1 MPPPATMMA
10 VFRALAALAGVLLA
24 AFHVW
29 LFGHQAWSGQLE
41 YAESLRWLTAV
52 GLVGGLVALRRQGTS
67 LLWDRK
73 ATAIWVLAALLHGP
87 ALADEA
93 SLTTRLLGEAP
104 AAAVLVVGA
113 IAALGL
119 ALEAGRSAPAWR
131 TRVRTLDRLVA
142 PQLVALPASVAP
154 GIGFLPRP
162 PPRA

>member
-1 MPPPATMMA
+1 MAA

-24 AFHVW
+24 AFHLW
-29 LFGHQAWSGQLE
+29 LFGHQAWSGELE

-52 GLVGGLVALRRQGTS
+52 GLVGGLVALWRQGTS
-67 LLWDRK
+67 LLWHRK

-93 SLTTRLLGEAP
+93 TLANRLLDEAP
-104 AAAVLVVGA
+104 DAAVLLVGA
-113 IAALGL
+113 MATLGL
-119 ALEAGRSAPAWR
+119 ALGAGRRAAAWR
-131 TRVRTLDRLVA
+131 VPPRTLDRLIA

>member
-1 MPPPATMMA
+1 MTA

-24 AFHVW
+24 AFHLW

-52 GLVGGLVALRRQGTS
+52 GLVSGLVALRRQGTS

-93 SLTTRLLGEAP
+93 SLTNRLLGEAP
-104 AAAVLVVGA
+104 EAAVLLVGA

-119 ALEAGRSAPAWR
+119 ALGAGRRAAAWR
-131 TRVRTLDRLVA
+131 VRPRALNHLIA